1 MNAVTVEIIIRIGQP
16 HVWVVYCIVW
26 ELEVY
31 FTSLK
36 ISSNVYN
43 TIMGNWYDRNICKF
57 HVLLPSCKCSLYS
70 YVAEL
75 LI

>member
-26 ELEVY
+26 EVNCIVWEVY

-36 ISSNVYN
+36 ICSNVY
-43 TIMGNWYDRNICKF
+43 IVGNWCDRKHLQI
-57 HVLLPSCKCSLYS
+57 SCF
-70 YVAEL
+70 AA
-75 LI
+75 